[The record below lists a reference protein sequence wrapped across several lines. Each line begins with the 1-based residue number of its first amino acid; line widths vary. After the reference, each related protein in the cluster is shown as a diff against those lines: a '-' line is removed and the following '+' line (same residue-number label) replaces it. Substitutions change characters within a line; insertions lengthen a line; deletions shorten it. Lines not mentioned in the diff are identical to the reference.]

1 MTAAD
6 LPAIN
11 ASLNA
16 TAAVL
21 LVLGMIFIKND
32 RKQAHGYTMGAAFV
46 VSCAFLACYL
56 FHKYSLYQTTGK
68 PNATFGGP
76 QPWKTLYFVLL
87 ASHVLLS
94 ITVPPLAIITMR
106 HALAG
111 RYEKHRALSKITL
124 PIWLYVSVTGVLVY
138 FFLYRWFPAA
148 A

>member
-21 LVLGMIFIKND
+21 LILGMIFIKQD

-46 VSCAFLACYL
+46 VSCVFLVFYVL
-56 FHKYSLYQTTGK
+56 HKILMKGVHTPFAGDGAWRAIY
-68 PNATFGGP
+68 FGM
-76 QPWKTLYFVLL
+76 LISHIVL
-87 ASHVLLS
+87 A
-94 ITVPPLAIITMR
+94 IIVPPLAIITMR

-111 RYEKHRALSKITL
+111 RYEKHRQLAKVTL

-148 A
+148 